1 MSLLVRLAVTVLA
14 VCLSTAAKAESARHG
29 DGHSKYHHAYKG
41 LMRPDAP
48 TSSCCN
54 DNDCHPTEAKFNAA
68 TGNWEAVKDGRWVT
82 IPRHKIVD
90 GDVPAELAAEAHLC
104 APPASWPGYGQDE
117 VFCFIRPNGGS

>member
-1 MSLLVRLAVTVLA
+1 MSLLVRLM
-14 VCLSTAAKAESARHG
+14 LSTLIVSVWTGAAAQTGRYSH
-29 DGHSKYHHAYKG
+29 GHSKYHHAYKG

-54 DNDCHPTEAKFNAA
+54 DNDCHPTDAKFNAA

-104 APPASWPGYGQDE
+104 APPTSWPGYGQDE

>member
-1 MSLLVRLAVTVLA
+1 MSLLVRLM
-14 VCLSTAAKAESARHG
+14 LSTLIVSVWTGAAAQTGRYSH
-29 DGHSKYHHAYKG
+29 GHSKYHHAYKG

-54 DNDCHPTEAKFNAA
+54 DNDCHPTDAKFNAA

-104 APPASWPGYGQDE
+104 APPASWP
-117 VFCFIRPNGGS
+117 V

>member
-54 DNDCHPTEAKFNAA
+54 DIDCRPTQAKFNAA
-68 TGNWEAVKDGRWVT
+68 TGN
-82 IPRHKIVD
+82 KIVD
-90 GDVPAELAAEAHLC
+90 GDVPAELASEAHLC
-104 APPASWPGYGQDE
+104 APPAAWPGYGKDD